1 VPALP
6 LPSLCLAGQ
15 PFVDGGC
22 GAAWVWALL
31 CSGQQGAGVGVE
43 VDVLGAQLS
52 GEGCACCRA
61 GATADDPHVVGV
73 AVDERDVAS
82 HLGGPEVVLV
92 EDDVAGSGVRAY
104 V

>member
-1 VPALP
+1 M
-6 LPSLCLAGQ
+6 
-15 PFVDGGC
+15 
-22 GAAWVWALL
+22 
-31 CSGQQGAGVGVE
+31 
-43 VDVLGAQLS
+43 LGAQLS

-104 V
+104 VVGLAGAGWSGYEGDAAASSVASFAQISGSCP